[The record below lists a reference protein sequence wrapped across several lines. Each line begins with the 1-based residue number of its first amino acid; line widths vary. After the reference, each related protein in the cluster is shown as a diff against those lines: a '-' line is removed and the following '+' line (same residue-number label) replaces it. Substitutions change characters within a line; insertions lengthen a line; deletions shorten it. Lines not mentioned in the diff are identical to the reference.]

1 MIDGKRLRELREAH
15 GFSREKFALEIGL
28 GSAQIARYEREENDA
43 TGEILER
50 IATFFNVSVD
60 YLLGR
65 TDVPALQIDMNFAP
79 DEIALIDAR
88 RRGDLRAAMKILAAD
103 E

>member
-15 GFSREKFALEIGL
+15 GYSREKFALEIGL
-28 GSAQIARYEREENDA
+28 GSAQVARYERGENDA
-43 TGEILER
+43 TGEILQR
-50 IATFFNVSVD
+50 IAEFFNISVD

-65 TDVPALQIDMNFAP
+65 TDNPALQIDMNFTP
-79 DEIALIDAR
+79 EEVALIDAR
-88 RRGDLRAAMKILAAD
+88 RRGDFPAIMKILAAD